1 MVFHELRR
9 LIGNESFFNTL
20 KTIVNRYG
28 GKRASWD
35 DLRSE
40 FEKVLKQVQDG
51 KSLSPFF
58 TQWLDRVQGPKLKL
72 EDVTLEVKD
81 KGYLIKGNIVQEGDL
96 YNLNLPLIIFTEKGR
111 EEILIKIE
119 ERAKRFSFKVLINL
133 SLSR

>member
-1 MVFHELRR
+1 
-9 LIGNESFFNTL
+9 
-20 KTIVNRYG
+20 
-28 GKRASWD
+28 
-35 DLRSE
+35 
-40 FEKVLKQVQDG
+40 
-51 KSLSPFF
+51 
-58 TQWLDRVQGPKLKL
+58 
-72 EDVTLEVKD
+72 VTLEVKD